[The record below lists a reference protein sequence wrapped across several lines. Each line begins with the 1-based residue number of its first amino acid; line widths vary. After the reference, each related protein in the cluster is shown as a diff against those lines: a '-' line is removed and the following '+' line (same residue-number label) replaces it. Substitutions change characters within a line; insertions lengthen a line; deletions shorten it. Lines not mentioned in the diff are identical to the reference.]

1 MDAFDTDE
9 FARLFHLAPAQ
20 AYRVLHRLV
29 SAGALKRLA
38 NGRYVFVF
46 FGGAP
51 ILGQPFFLGTRL
63 VEPSYVSFWSALH
76 YYGWTEQVPRLVFV
90 ANTRL
95 SGRRTVDAYAL
106 RLVRLRPT
114 RFFGYTL
121 AREGDV
127 EFPIAE
133 PEKAFVDSL
142 YLPEL
147 SGGMGVVSSAFG
159 EAIESLDVSR
169 LEAYA
174 GKMGVRSLASRLGHL
189 LSRSGAESKALL
201 CRRSSVFVKLDPRGP
216 RRGRYDA
223 RWKVIDNL
231 PEAE

>member
-1 MDAFDTDE
+1 MDAFDDDE

-20 AYRVLHRLV
+20 AYRVLHRLA

-38 NGRYVFVF
+38 NGRYVFAAL
-46 FGGAP
+46 GEAP

-76 YYGWTEQVPRLVFV
+76 YYGWTEQAPRLVFV

-95 SGRRTVDAYAL
+95 SRRRAVEAYAF
-106 RLVRLRPT
+106 RLVKLPPT

-121 AREGDV
+121 VRERDA

-142 YLPEL
+142 YLPGHA
-147 SGGMGVVSSAFG
+147 GGMGLVGSALGEAEGFVIVDLDSTNGTRVNGVRVSSSPLRPG
-159 EAIESLDVSR
+159 DRI
-169 LEAYA
+169 
-174 GKMGVRSLASRLGHL
+174 RLGEVEL
-189 LSRSGAESKALL
+189 I
-201 CRRSSVFVKLDPRGP
+201 F
-216 RRGRYDA
+216 
-223 RWKVIDNL
+223 
-231 PEAE
+231 EA